1 MMGLLNGEKVD
12 GDFMVIDFFYDEFFY
27 DDLVMIGM
35 IDMIID

>member
-12 GDFMVIDFFYDEFFY
+12 GDFMVIDFFYD
-27 DDLVMIGM
+27 DLVMIGM